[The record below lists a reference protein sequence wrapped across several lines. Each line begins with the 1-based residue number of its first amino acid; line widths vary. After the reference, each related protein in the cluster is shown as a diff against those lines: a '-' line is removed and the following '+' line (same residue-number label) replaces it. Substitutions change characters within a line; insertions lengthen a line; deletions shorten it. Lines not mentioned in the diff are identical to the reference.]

1 MITIQKNQTETEV
14 HRMMQPVLLPVAKRR
29 KRKRQKVVSED
40 YTANS
45 SRGGGGGGSRYVG
58 ICPGEN
64 LPVFK
69 LQRLECLVKVIVAWD
84 S

>member
-14 HRMMQPVLLPVAKRR
+14 HRMMQPVLLQVAKRR

-45 SRGGGGGGSRYVG
+45 SRGGGGGGCHGMLGYVPVKTSLFSNSRGWNV
-58 ICPGEN
+58 
-64 LPVFK
+64 
-69 LQRLECLVKVIVAWD
+69 W
-84 S
+84 